1 MYLALL
7 PQRRLHRKSH
17 VMIKHTPS
25 KGPARDARKAG
36 HFGKKAPRDPGST
49 ENAAGQIS
57 NRGKEAR
64 KGGPKVPGGNRYWLT
79 GTHPVLAA
87 LANPERRINR
97 LLATKNALEVI
108 QQAAEQ
114 RGITQEVVDRNEI
127 ERLTGPDEVHQGLAL
142 DVFPLEPLALTDLP
156 DAQQGHPILVLD
168 QVTDPRN
175 VGAILRS
182 AAVFGAAAVIV
193 QDRHAQPETAVLAKA
208 ASGALETTPL
218 VRVGNLARAMADIK
232 QLGYWTVGLSGAAQE
247 TLSALPTDRP
257 IALVLGAEGDG
268 MRRLTEEACDKIL
281 KIAMRPNAVGS
292 LNVSNAAAVALFAAV
307 NSQPQK
313 IED

>member
-1 MYLALL
+1 MS
-7 PQRRLHRKSH
+7 QD
-17 VMIKHTPS
+17 MTKHTRS
-25 KGPARDARKAG
+25 KGPARDARKTG
-36 HFGKKAPRDPGST
+36 H
-49 ENAAGQIS
+49 S
-57 NRGKEAR
+57 NTMAR
-64 KGGPKVPGGNRYWLT
+64 RESGPDRTPVGPKVNRSKEDRKGSPKAAGGNRYWLT

-97 LLATKNALEVI
+97 LLATKNALETVLA
-108 QQAAEQ
+108 AAEQ
-114 RGITQEVVDRNEI
+114 RDITPELVERSEI
-127 ERLTGPDEVHQGLAL
+127 ERLTGPDEVHQGLAI

-156 DAQQGHPILVLD
+156 DAQQGHPILILD

-182 AAVFGAAAVIV
+182 AAVFGAVAVVV
-193 QDRHAQPETAVLAKA
+193 QDRHAPPETAVLAKA

-307 NSQPQK
+307 NSQTPQ
-313 IED
+313 

>member
-1 MYLALL
+1 MS
-7 PQRRLHRKSH
+7 QD
-17 VMIKHTPS
+17 MTKHTRS
-25 KGPARDARKAG
+25 KGPARDARKTG
-36 HFGKKAPRDPGST
+36 HSNIVPKRESGPDQP
-49 ENAAGQIS
+49 AAGPKA
-57 NRGKEAR
+57 NRSKEAR
-64 KGGPKVPGGNRYWLT
+64 KGSPKALGGNRYWLT

-97 LLATKNALEVI
+97 LLATKNALETVLA
-108 QQAAEQ
+108 AAEQ
-114 RGITQEVVDRNEI
+114 RDIMPELVDRSEI
-127 ERLTGPDEVHQGLAL
+127 ERLTGPDEVHQGLAI

-156 DAQQGHPILVLD
+156 DARQGHPILVLD

-182 AAVFGAAAVIV
+182 AAVFGAVAVVV
-193 QDRHAQPETAVLAKA
+193 QDRHAPPETAVLAKA

-307 NSQPQK
+307 NSQTPQ
-313 IED
+313 